1 MRQLAVTPLL
11 WLALAAGAC
20 ESSSRPDSK
29 SERPMNPAPV
39 PQTQPAQT
47 AFDFSLDS
55 ITGQRIDLSQYRGK
69 VLLIVNVAS
78 RCGFTPQYA
87 GLQQLH
93 ERYAPRG
100 LVVLGVPSN
109 DFGSQEP
116 GSNQEIQTFCSSEY
130 GVTFPMFSKV
140 VVKGSGQHP
149 LFRWLTADGDSVS
162 WNFNKFLSDKNGN
175 LVKHFG
181 TRVKP
186 LSKELLAA
194 IEQQL

>member
-1 MRQLAVTPLL
+1 MKPLTVAMSL
-11 WLALAAGAC
+11 WLSLASGAC
-20 ESSSRPDSK
+20 QSSNT
-29 SERPMNPAPV
+29 SERPMNPAPA
-39 PQTQPAQT
+39 PQTQPQNSV
-47 AFDFSLDS
+47 FEFSLES
-55 ITGQRIDLSQYRGK
+55 IDGARVELSQYRGK

-93 ERYAPRG
+93 ERYAARG

-109 DFGSQEP
+109 DFGAQEP
-116 GSNQEIQTFCSSEY
+116 GSNEEIQTFCSTEY
-130 GVTFPMFSKV
+130 GVTFPMFSKI

-162 WNFNKFLSDKNGN
+162 WNFNKFLIDKEGH
-175 LVKHFG
+175 LVEHFG
-181 TRVKP
+181 ARVKP

-194 IEQQL
+194 IEKQL